1 MKKLFQKIFNLSD
14 DGRNDVTKEKSSQKS
29 RALSSDEETPEVEFA
44 QNFTFSGGKFL
55 FSEDVDDAVLN
66 IRNIV
71 LEIGLNRVFCLNSS
85 LSSLLES
92 IDSIQLVDHPSDADV
107 FLTDCEYLVAYNGG
121 VMIDAVQTNSI
132 KLHELPDV
140 FIVIAYSDQIVK
152 RLNDALSGIR
162 LRYAGSEMPSQIT
175 TLHGPLKSGLNDP
188 VAQKNSK
195 DIYLLYLDRG

>member
-1 MKKLFQKIFNLSD
+1 MKKLFQRIFNLSD
-14 DGRNDVTKEKSSQKS
+14 DEKNDVKKEKLSQKS
-29 RALSSDEETPEVEFA
+29 RALSSNEETPEVEFA
-44 QNFTFSGGKFL
+44 HNFTSSGGKFL
-55 FSEDVDDAVLN
+55 FCEDVDDALLN

-71 LEIGLNRVFCLNSS
+71 MEIGLNRVFCLNPN
-85 LSSLLES
+85 LQTLLERLDFIELS
-92 IDSIQLVDHPSDADV
+92 DNPKDADL

-121 VMIDAVQTNSI
+121 IMIDAVQTNSI
-132 KLHELPDV
+132 KLYELPDV

-162 LRYAGSEMPSQIT
+162 TRYAGAEMPSQIT
-175 TLHGPLKSGLNDP
+175 TLHGPLKSGLDDP